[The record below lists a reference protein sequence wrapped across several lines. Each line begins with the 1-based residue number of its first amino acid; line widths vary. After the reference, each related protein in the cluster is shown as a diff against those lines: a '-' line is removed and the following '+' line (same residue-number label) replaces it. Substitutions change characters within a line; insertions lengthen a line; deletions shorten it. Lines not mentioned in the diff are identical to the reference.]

1 MIQITTAQWYAWIV
15 AFLFPFLRVLGLL
28 LAEPVFGNRSVP
40 IAAKV
45 GLALLVTLVLAPV
58 LPAMP
63 AVEPASA
70 AGVLI
75 AIQQL
80 VIGLAMGFA
89 IRIAL
94 TAAETAGQLAGL
106 QMGLGF
112 AVFFDPQTSAQTA
125 VVGQFVGLFAI
136 LVFLAMNGHALV
148 LMVLAESFRQLPVA
162 LAPLDPLGWRV
173 LVEWGAIIFSAG
185 LLISLPVVAALL
197 IANLAVGIM
206 TRAAPQLNIF
216 AVGFPV
222 TLMTGF
228 VALYLAVPFV
238 GPALVDLFE
247 QAMLAIGRV
256 VTGLAGGPT
265 P

>member
-1 MIQITTAQWYAWIV
+1 MIEITTAQWYAWIA
-15 AFLFPFLRVLGLL
+15 AFMFPFLRVLGLL
-28 LAEPVFGNRSVP
+28 LAEPVLGNRSVP
-40 IAAKV
+40 VTAKL
-45 GLALLVTLVLAPV
+45 GLALFITLLLVPV

-63 AVEPASA
+63 PVPPASA

-75 AIQQL
+75 AAQQL

-94 TAAETAGQLAGL
+94 TAAEMAGQLAGL

-112 AVFFDPQTSAQTA
+112 AVFFDPQSSAQTA

-136 LVFLAMNGHALV
+136 LVFLSTNGHAVV
-148 LMVLAESFRQLPVA
+148 LSALAESFHQLPVS
-162 LAPLDPLGWRV
+162 LAPLDPLGWRI
-173 LVEWGAIIFSAG
+173 LVEWGGVIFTGG

-222 TLMTGF
+222 TLATGF
-228 VALYLAVPFV
+228 VALYLAAPFI
-238 GPALVDLFE
+238 GPALGGLFE
-247 QAMLAIGRV
+247 QAILAIGRV
-256 VTGLAGGPT
+256 LAGLASR
-265 P
+265 